1 MSGKWQA
8 ERETGRQSVASRTV
22 AGQGETAGSAHRSL
36 TVARL
41 LSLEKA
47 RPIRPLTQEPSV
59 TSCLLR
65 MHDNC
70 PACLSWVLL
79 PDHRRNFDSANMTP
93 GLFTHS
99 RTASTSSP
107 CLSHQAATPQ
117 TCSSTR
123 TYWYVNR
130 CSVQCNAAPT
140 VTDKHIQSSIKRP
153 GLRMTAQS
161 RSRLL
166 FSVACHALI
175 AVAFTVRAAGRPDR
189 PDRPDRPMVG
199 TAIHANRPTGAGKP
213 NPSIESERAGTVS
226 AGYCLVEDTPR
237 CSTLGPKYCP
247 APGMSKA
254 NGITHLRPTEHACM
268 LTEQLYTE

>member
-1 MSGKWQA
+1 M
-8 ERETGRQSVASRTV
+8 

-175 AVAFTVRAAGRPDR
+175 AVAFTARAAGRPDR
-189 PDRPDRPMVG
+189 PTVG
-199 TAIHANRPTGAGKP
+199 TAIHTSRPTGAGKP
-213 NPSIESERAGTVS
+213 LPSIESERAGTVS
-226 AGYCLVEDTPR
+226 TGYCLIEDTPR

-247 APGMSKA
+247 APGMSKLKW
-254 NGITHLRPTEHACM
+254 ITQLRRTENMPMC
-268 LTEQLYTE
+268 